1 MKQRLEKSLYQIQLF
16 WGKIKNRLTST
27 RLVVLS
33 FLLVIFLGSLLLSFP
48 FAQHPLAA
56 TPKYI
61 DCLFTAVSATCVT
74 GLVTVTTATQWSVL
88 GQLIILLMIQVG
100 GLTLITF
107 FTFIV
112 INMGKKINMKNRMA
126 IQASLNQNSL
136 HGMVRIV
143 KLAIK
148 GTLLFEAI
156 GAMVLFLFFWLE
168 ANIPV
173 GKAAYWGIFHG
184 ISAFCNAGFDVIGD
198 NSLQS
203 FATAPVI
210 NITVMML
217 IITGGIGF
225 TVWKD
230 IQSVTKDLMSKNP
243 KKRITLSLH
252 SKLALISTAF
262 LIALGALYFFTT
274 EYQNPATLAPLSFGG
289 KLLASFFQS
298 VTLRTAGFASIN
310 QNGLTESSKFV
321 SSIFMLIGGSPGGTA
336 GGMKTITLA
345 IVVASIWATLRG
357 KNDIDVFHRRI
368 SNRSLKKA
376 ITIIGVMLSLWF
388 VVATVLEFTESTDLF
403 PYTFMDLLFE
413 VSSALGT
420 VGLTTGIT
428 PYLSV
433 PGKILI
439 MCCMFIG
446 RLGPISIAV
455 ALQRK
460 LTTNQ
465 NDSIHY
471 PEEDVLVG

>member
-1 MKQRLEKSLYQIQLF
+1 M
-16 WGKIKNRLTST
+16 
-27 RLVVLS
+27 
-33 FLLVIFLGSLLLSFP
+33 
-48 FAQHPLAA
+48 
-56 TPKYI
+56 
-61 DCLFTAVSATCVT
+61 
-74 GLVTVTTATQWSVL
+74 
-88 GQLIILLMIQVG
+88 
-100 GLTLITF
+100 
-107 FTFIV
+107 
-112 INMGKKINMKNRMA
+112 
-126 IQASLNQNSL
+126 
-136 HGMVRIV
+136 
-143 KLAIK
+143 
-148 GTLLFEAI
+148 
-156 GAMVLFLFFWLE
+156 
-168 ANIPV
+168 
-173 GKAAYWGIFHG
+173 
-184 ISAFCNAGFDVIGD
+184 
-198 NSLQS
+198 
-203 FATAPVI
+203 
-210 NITVMML
+210 
-217 IITGGIGF
+217 
-225 TVWKD
+225 
-230 IQSVTKDLMSKNP
+230 
-243 KKRITLSLH
+243 
-252 SKLALISTAF
+252 ISTAF